1 MLTLWAYMLY
11 CCVGYCASVPRFAV
25 DSAGMRAKPE
35 TAMDSLINSGRGI
48 YSKAHSRDLLNN
60 DNELDRRADE
70 WDESKTDLRVVEEG
84 TASATGAYNGTTER
98 KKLPQAIIIGVKKGG
113 TRALLEFLRVHPDI
127 RAVGAEPH
135 FFDRNYD
142 KGLEW
147 YR

>member
-11 CCVGYCASVPRFAV
+11 CCAGYCASVPRFAV
-25 DSAGMRAKPE
+25 DTAGMSTKPD
-35 TAMDSLINSGRGI
+35 TAVDSFINSGSDV
-48 YSKAHSRDLLNN
+48 YSKTHSRDLLNN
-60 DNELDRRADE
+60 ENELDSRADE
-70 WDESKTDLRVVEEG
+70 WDESKTELRAAEDG
-84 TASATGAYNGTTER
+84 TAATGAYNGTET

>member
-1 MLTLWAYMLY
+1 MKT
-11 CCVGYCASVPRFAV
+11 
-25 DSAGMRAKPE
+25 KPE
-35 TAMDSLINSGRGI
+35 TAVDPFRDV

-60 DNELDRRADE
+60 ENDLDGRADE
-70 WDESKTDLRVVEEG
+70 WDESKAEIRSVEEE
-84 TASATGAYNGTTER
+84 AAATGAYNATEM

-147 YR
+147 Y